1 MLTSDSVYQIDPHRG
16 MLAINKIDDPDI
28 KKPQFN
34 REKGLG
40 VRWERTDVA
49 QVLAQ
54 DDKYTYVVRKDN
66 VIAALDKKSGEAQF
80 TSRRKD
86 FAAYAS
92 NPKDGTVYAATKGG
106 RIVSIKPVLTPGQAG
121 ELVMERI
128 REGAKET
135 PAVARSVDT
144 GTGPAAAPA
153 RVAEAATSHPA
164 KGK

>member
-1 MLTSDSVYQIDPHRG
+1 M
-16 MLAINKIDDPDI
+16 
-28 KKPQFN
+28 
-34 REKGLG
+34 
-40 VRWERTDVA
+40 RWERTDVA
-49 QVLAQ
+49 QVLSQ

-106 RIVSIKPVLTPGQAG
+106 RIVAVKAVLTPGQVG

-128 REGAKET
+128 REGSKQA
-135 PAVARSVDT
+135 PAVARAEPDAKAPGESV
-144 GTGPAAAPA
+144 
-153 RVAEAATSHPA
+153 RVVEAQNSRPSKAE
-164 KGK
+164 